1 MKSSNKH
8 INNLSIFSYIYNIGI
23 YNFFFLEGKFQIPT
37 VVIYLFKNR
46 KVATKIYDV
55 ESQMFGNKKKPTNI

>member
-1 MKSSNKH
+1 MESSNKH
-8 INNLSIFSYIYNIGI
+8 INNLSIFWYIYFVFG
-23 YNFFFLEGKFQIPT
+23 EEKFQIPT

-55 ESQMFGNKKKPTNI
+55 ESQMFEKKKTPTNI